1 MFQSTKI
8 RTILVII
15 LFLSLIVLTRGLF
28 IDVTRDSGK
37 YASIAKEIYIHGNW
51 INLTIHG
58 EPYLQKPPLMFWLSA
73 LSYYLFG
80 ISNCSFKLPILLF
93 SLAGLYFTYRLGKNL
108 YNKYIGILSAIMLLF
123 SEFFLLYNM
132 DIHTDSMLLPLV
144 TFSLW
149 QLSEY
154 IQQNKTKYLI
164 GASVG
169 IGLAMLTKGPV
180 GAVIPAFATG
190 THLLMKK
197 NYKQFFDPRWLIV
210 FCIVFIIITP
220 TLLSLYRQFGIN
232 GIKFYFWTNNIGRV
246 TGQYMG
252 TNTDY
257 LYFFHTLLYMLL
269 PWSLFFYYAAFN
281 EFRRLFNKKFRA
293 SEYFTLGGIWIFFII
308 LSISRSKLP
317 NYIYAITPLMTITTA
332 KWMYFAIKKRQSK
345 MFCFLKIS
353 QTITEIIIW
362 SLILVISV
370 YLFPADKVFTWIIT
384 GVFFFFYIL
393 FKLKIKMKESPLL
406 NSILV
411 MLALAFFLNFHVF
424 PEIYS
429 QQAVPRAAR
438 LFNQISQSDDK
449 LYNYQYSQYELFFYG
464 RGEVGQINNQA
475 ELEQT
480 MKCGNAWIFTN
491 EEGLSE
497 IKNDPSRFPSDSII
511 SFRHV
516 LLNKGFRYINPK
528 TREESKENMYLLQC
542 K

>member
-1 MFQSTKI
+1 
-8 RTILVII
+8 
-15 LFLSLIVLTRGLF
+15 
-28 IDVTRDSGK
+28 
-37 YASIAKEIYIHGNW
+37 
-51 INLTIHG
+51 
-58 EPYLQKPPLMFWLSA
+58 
-73 LSYYLFG
+73 
-80 ISNCSFKLPILLF
+80 
-93 SLAGLYFTYRLGKNL
+93 
-108 YNKYIGILSAIMLLF
+108 
-123 SEFFLLYNM
+123 
-132 DIHTDSMLLPLV
+132 
-144 TFSLW
+144 
-149 QLSEY
+149 
-154 IQQNKTKYLI
+154 
-164 GASVG
+164 
-169 IGLAMLTKGPV
+169 
-180 GAVIPAFATG
+180 
-190 THLLMKK
+190 
-197 NYKQFFDPRWLIV
+197 
-210 FCIVFIIITP
+210 
-220 TLLSLYRQFGIN
+220 
-232 GIKFYFWTNNIGRV
+232 
-246 TGQYMG
+246 
-252 TNTDY
+252 
-257 LYFFHTLLYMLL
+257 
-269 PWSLFFYYAAFN
+269 
-281 EFRRLFNKKFRA
+281 
-293 SEYFTLGGIWIFFII
+293 
-308 LSISRSKLP
+308 
-317 NYIYAITPLMTITTA
+317 
-332 KWMYFAIKKRQSK
+332 

-480 MKCGNAWIFTN
+480 MKCENAWIFTN